1 MSFLISNQRD
11 ITKQLQYFFEDSR
24 TTPANWGIVPAAT
37 PTFIQAGYNPTFT
50 YTDQPEGVDI
60 RILGNEGKETRVKV
74 GMSGLLDIKST
85 QIVDSNLVKWF
96 FNAAG
101 GGAGTIDDSATFIFT
116 HNVLGT
122 DTIRVMRGG
131 TPLNATL
138 EIPNRG
144 VIQLS
149 GQVFITTPQDE
160 SAFST
165 ANADHFSG
173 NTPTYAPA
181 LAGPVWTHLS
191 GGTQPL
197 TLGGNNYR
205 DRGFRLNITRAHSQL
220 DSSGDTNV
228 KFAKA
233 ATKTITGSITAF
245 RIDSLNQT
253 KASALTEFASSRVIR
268 TAVSTITMTN
278 MQFTDHPTDYEADS
292 SDPLMEELSFNCT
305 ELSIS

>member
-11 ITKQLQYFFEDSR
+11 NTKQLQYFFEDSR
-24 TTPANWGIVPAAT
+24 TTPGNWAIVPAAT

-60 RILGNEGKETRVKV
+60 RILGNEGKTTRVKV
-74 GMSGLLDIKST
+74 GLSGVLDIKT
-85 QIVDSNLVKWF
+85 NIVDTNLVKWF
-96 FNAAG
+96 FNAAA

-122 DTIRVMRGG
+122 DTIRNLRGCI
-131 TPLNATL
+131 PLNATL
-138 EIPNRG
+138 EVPSRG
-144 VIQLS
+144 VIELT
-149 GQVFITTPQDE
+149 GQVLVTNPQDE

-165 ANADHFSG
+165 ADADHFSG

-181 LAGPVWTHLS
+181 LTGPVWTHLS

-197 TLGGNNYR
+197 TVGGNNYR
-205 DRGFRLNITRAHSQL
+205 DRGFRLNITRELSQL
-220 DSSGDTNV
+220 DSSGDTTI

-233 ATKTITGSITAF
+233 ARKTITGTITAF
-245 RIDSLNQT
+245 RIDSLNQ
-253 KASALTEFASSRVIR
+253 ALATAQTEFASTRVIR

-278 MQFTDHPTDYEADS
+278 MQFTDHPTNYESDS
-292 SDPLMEELSFNCT
+292 SDAQMEELSFSCT
-305 ELSIS
+305 ELSIT

>member
-11 ITKQLQYFFEDSR
+11 ATKQLQYFFEDSR
-24 TTPANWGIVPAAT
+24 TTPANWGIAPAAT

-50 YTDQPEGVDI
+50 YTDQPEGVDV
-60 RILGNEGKETRVKV
+60 RIIGNEGKTTRVKV
-74 GMSGLLDIKST
+74 GMSGVLDIKT
-85 QIVDSNLVKWF
+85 NIVDSNLLKWF

-101 GGAGTIDDSATFIFT
+101 GGANTIDDSVTFIYT

-122 DTIRVMRGG
+122 DTIRTLRGCI
-131 TPLNATL
+131 PLNATL

-144 VIQLS
+144 VIELT
-149 GQVFITTPQDE
+149 GQVLVTNPQDE

-165 ANADHFSG
+165 ADADHFSG

-205 DRGFRLNITRAHSQL
+205 DRAFRLNITRELSLL
-220 DSSGDTNV
+220 DSSGDTTV

-233 ATKTITGSITAF
+233 ARKTITGTITAF

-253 KASALTEFASSRVIR
+253 RASALTEFTSSRVLR

-278 MQFTDHPTDYEADS
+278 MQFTEHPTEQE
-292 SDPLMEELSFNCT
+292 SDTSDATMEELSFACT
-305 ELSIS
+305 EVSIT